1 VIDEFWIIVNSDAVF
16 AVMWA
21 KGLVN
26 GFRVDGSSVKN
37 HREVRII

>member
-1 VIDEFWIIVNSDAVF
+1 
-16 AVMWA
+16 MWA

-37 HREVRII
+37 HREVRTI